1 MPPLPDFTDN
11 PLQTRSDL
19 LKAAVALL
27 KPLKQYR
34 SPANARIKIA
44 TDTAAGFDE
53 VAAQLEG
60 FARPLWAV
68 ASLLNDD
75 EEREGEE
82 IGLNSWIEGIIAG
95 TDRNSSEYWGDVGDF
110 DQRMVE
116 MESIAYALL
125 AAPGFFQARLRVNG
139 GVWERV
145 ERWLDQI
152 NGRKMPQTNWLWFR
166 VLVNLALGV
175 TGDEDSVRGRI
186 VRADLEML
194 DSFDIGEGWSGDGLW
209 GGERKQADYYSG
221 SFAIQF
227 ARLLYVKFM
236 EERGWA
242 DRDKERIERFKS
254 DARTFA
260 SGFWRFFDIDGAAI
274 PFGRSQTY
282 RFAFAAFWAAV
293 AVTGL
298 QLDAPLDNAGVIKG
312 LLLRHLRWWAKF
324 PGIFNT
330 DGTLNIGYVYPN
342 MYMSED
348 YNSPQS
354 VYWCLKSFIVLSL
367 AEKHTFWTSEELP
380 HPLISLDISKGMKMN
395 PQLDEVALLWAPRQ
409 ILCNGHAHHFLLS
422 SGQST
427 RKHHRAR
434 EAKYGK
440 MAYSSAFAFSVPT
453 GRHLEQLAPDSTLS
467 VSLDDGERWDTRWEP
482 FDVRPQSVLFVNSQG
497 TKQGSVPALV
507 STWKPKGTVDHL
519 RIVTMLIPSLK
530 PWAGWHFR
538 IHRVEWVP
546 TALSQALQVADAG
559 FAISGQTRKGMLLP
573 QLHDGVADDESQLQN
588 EGAVEGWYKN
598 GEAENSS
605 CLVLSNGGAS
615 GVFDLTPTM
624 AVPSTHSTSSIGA
637 KKMFQVTK
645 SSATALRPDAN
656 TNLIA
661 QRTLIPIVQH
671 CLGQGS
677 HGGRHGSGSGMES
690 LFLATGI
697 FAVAKSSHMD
707 QSEIHRLRSRRPEV
721 EVMPMAGEEFK
732 VRLVLPE
739 E

>member
-1 MPPLPDFTDN
+1 MPPLPGFTNN

-27 KPLKQYR
+27 KPLAQYR
-34 SPANARIKIA
+34 SPAKARIKIA

-68 ASLLNDD
+68 ASLLDD
-75 EEREGEE
+75 EEGEE
-82 IGLNSWIEGIIAG
+82 IGVNSWIEGIIAG
-95 TDRNSSEYWGDVGDF
+95 TDPDSEEYWGDVGDF

-125 AAPGFFQARLRVNG
+125 AAPGFQARLKTNG
-139 GVWERV
+139 EVWERV

-175 TGDEDSVRGRI
+175 TVDEDSVRGRI
-186 VRADLEML
+186 VAADLETL
-194 DSFDIGEGWSGDGLW
+194 DSFDIGEGWSSDGLW
-209 GGERKQADYYSG
+209 GEERKQADYYSG

-227 ARLLYVKFM
+227 ARMLYVKFI
-236 EERGWA
+236 EGRGEGF
-242 DRDKERIERFKS
+242 RDKLRIERFKR
-254 DARTFA
+254 DARYFA

-282 RFAFAAFWAAV
+282 RFAFAAFWAVV

-298 QLDAPLDNAGVIKG
+298 QLDAPLDKAGVIKG

-367 AEKHTFWTSEELP
+367 AENHPFWTSEELP
-380 HPLISLDISKGMKMN
+380 HPLDLSKGMS
-395 PQLDEVALLWAPRQ
+395 PQLDEVTLLRAPRQ
-409 ILCNGHAHHFLLS
+409 ILCNGRAHHFMLS

-453 GRHLEQLAPDSTLS
+453 GRLLEQLAPDSTLS
-467 VSLDDGERWDTRWEP
+467 VSLDGGETWDTRWEP
-482 FDVRPQSVLFVNSQG
+482 FDARPQSVLFVDSMQG
-497 TKQGSVPALV
+497 TKRGSVPALV
-507 STWKPKGTVDHL
+507 STWKPKGTANHL
-519 RIVTMLIPSLK
+519 RIVTTLIPSLE

-538 IHRVEWVP
+538 IHRVEWAP
-546 TALSQALQVADAG
+546 TALSHVLQLVDAG
-559 FAISGQTRKGMLLP
+559 FAIFGQTRKGMLLP
-573 QLHDGVADDESQLQN
+573 QLQHGVADDESQPQSG
-588 EGAVEGWYKN
+588 GAVEGWYKN
-598 GEAENSS
+598 GEPENSS
-605 CLVLSNGGAS
+605 CLILSNGGAS

-624 AVPSTHSTSSIGA
+624 AVQSTPITGSIGVE
-637 KKMFQVTK
+637 KMIQVTK
-645 SSATALRPDAN
+645 SSATAVRPDAN

-671 CLGQGS
+671 CLGQDS
-677 HGGRHGSGSGMES
+677 PGGRHGSGCEMES

-697 FAVAKSSHMD
+697 FAVAKSSRMD
-707 QSEIHRLRSRRPEV
+707 QSEIHRLWSRRPEV
-721 EVMPMAGEEFK
+721 EVMLMAGGG
-732 VRLVLPE
+732 VRATLVLQE